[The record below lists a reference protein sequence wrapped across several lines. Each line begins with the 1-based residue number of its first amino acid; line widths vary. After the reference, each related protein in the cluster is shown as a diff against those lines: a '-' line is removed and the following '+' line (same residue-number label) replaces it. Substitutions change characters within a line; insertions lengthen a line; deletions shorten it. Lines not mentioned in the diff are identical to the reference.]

1 MANIRK
7 QFNFRNGVQV
17 DDDNFIVNPNGLV
30 GIGTSVPTEFLD
42 VYGTAK
48 VTGLVTTTNLAVTG
62 VSDFFND
69 VKVGSGITLNPST
82 GVVNATTFVG
92 SAAGL
97 TDIFAIAVEG
107 WIVNAGNISTTSN
120 VGLGNTLPNYSLQ
133 VGEDPLIG
141 NGLSIDAGAGDVNTT
156 GIITA
161 SSFSGNINATSITS
175 GTLDNSR
182 LPQNIEVSGIITASS
197 FSGIGESI
205 TAINA
210 TSITSGTLN
219 NSRLSQTVSITNLN
233 NTGIATLGIAS
244 ASSLYV
250 SGVTTSV
257 GGFVG
262 DVTGTASFASNL
274 TGSPDITVSNITS
287 ANIISGVSSVGV
299 STVSTRLYA
308 ESIGVGTNSP
318 SSDIHIRRSS
328 QSRLQVTSDT
338 AEAIVAVGRST
349 GLTGSNGALI
359 FGNTA
364 GIYPYS
370 TEKTLDI
377 VNYDTGNLNHYL
389 HYGSTGVGTGN
400 FNWIY
405 TPDSTSTLMTLTYG
419 GNLGV
424 GITDPIDKLD
434 VDGSAKI
441 RQDLNVVGDIIATG
455 AGSSTSVKTLYIID
469 GPSGLLDS
477 NGNQIV
483 DSSSSNQNINVTSG
497 VSTFFDIQVTNNGI
511 FDNKIGIGNSI
522 PLESIH
528 IGQDYIEYPENSL
541 IINSFG
547 IGIGTTSLRFEL
559 GLDAEN
565 TDAIFKSIGIG
576 TTNPNGAEN
585 NRLYVNG
592 PSILNGNVN
601 ISGVSTFTGAID
613 ANGDLDVDGHTE
625 LDNVNIT
632 GFLTATSA
640 FFSGN
645 VSIAGTLT
653 YEDVTN
659 VDAIGIV
666 TARSNVKVEGN
677 LNVIGITTLASA
689 GGITT
694 TGGDLYVGSDLY
706 VKDDIFFGEFNGRN
720 AILSEN
726 LNVSGVST
734 FAGITT
740 VTGPTLFTK
749 QLNVSGV
756 TTSANG
762 FTSGI
767 GVTNP
772 VKITV
777 SGNQL
782 TFTVTGVGSTTLTLF

>member
-62 VSDFFND
+62 VSDFFDD
-69 VKVGSGITLNPST
+69 VKVGSGITFNPST
-82 GVVNATTFVG
+82 GVVNATAFVG

-133 VGEDPLIG
+133 VGEDPLTG

-161 SSFSGNINATSITS
+161 SSFSGVGAGITDINATSITS
-175 GTLDNSR
+175 GTLNNSR
-182 LPQNIEVSGIITASS
+182 LPQNINVSGIVTASS
-197 FSGIGESI
+197 FSGD
-205 TAINA
+205 INA

-219 NSRLSQTVSITNLN
+219 NSRLSQTVSITNLD

-244 ASSLYV
+244 ATSLFV

-400 FNWIY
+400 FNWLY
-405 TPDSTSTLMTLTYG
+405 GPDASNPLMSLTYQ
-419 GNLGV
+419 GNLGIGV
-424 GITDPIDKLD
+424 TDPTNKLEVLGNSSFTNNVFIAGNVDISGNLTVNGD
-434 VDGSAKI
+434 VFLDEAE
-441 RQDLNVVGDIIATG
+441 LNVNVIGNLTG
-455 AGSSTSVKTLYIID
+455 NVYSTSGI
-469 GPSGLLDS
+469 
-477 NGNQIV
+477 
-483 DSSSSNQNINVTSG
+483 
-497 VSTFFDIQVTNNGI
+497 STFFDIDAIGDI
-511 FDNKIGIGNSI
+511 F
-522 PLESIH
+522 
-528 IGQDYIEYPENSL
+528 
-541 IINSFG
+541 SFRSF
-547 IGIGTTSLRFEL
+547 IGIGTQPSSEEYSFQVVESFVVSTSGVGL
-559 GLDAEN
+559 GTDVILPGVEVSAQ
-565 TDAIFKSIGIG
+565 DAIAVFRGVGIG
-576 TTNPNGAEN
+576 TTELRSAVDFGDAGTGVPESRQIIVPRVTTTQRGLLSPQNGAIIYN
-585 NRLYVNG
+585 TSTNQFQGFVS
-592 PSILNGNVN
+592 PSWVDLGASSGIGAVVDDTSPQLGGNLSLNGKNITGTGNINVTGSIAANQVN
-601 ISGVSTFTGAID
+601 ISG
-613 ANGDLDVDGHTE
+613 L
-625 LDNVNIT
+625 
-632 GFLTATSA
+632 
-640 FFSGN
+640 
-645 VSIAGTLT
+645 
-653 YEDVTN
+653 
-659 VDAIGIV
+659 
-666 TARSNVKVEGN
+666 
-677 LNVIGITTLASA
+677 
-689 GGITT
+689 
-694 TGGDLYVGSDLY
+694 
-706 VKDDIFFGEFNGRN
+706 
-720 AILSEN
+720 
-726 LNVSGVST
+726 ST

-740 VTGPTLFTK
+740 VTGPTLFAK

-756 TTSANG
+756 VTASQLIRSGGTSSQFLKADGSVDSSTYLTSYTETDTLDSVTSRGNTTTNDISVGIITATNG
-762 FTSGI
+762 FTSGV
-767 GVTNP
+767 GTAVQ
-772 VKITV
+772 ITTI
-777 SGNQL
+777 GNQL
-782 TFTVTGVGSTTLTLF
+782 IFTVAGVGSTSLTLY

>member
-17 DDDNFIVNPNGLV
+17 DDDNFIINPNGLV

-48 VTGLVTTTNLAVTG
+48 VTGLVTATNLAVTG

-161 SSFSGNINATSITS
+161 SSFSGSGVSITDINAASITS
-175 GTLDNSR
+175 GTLDNSI
-182 LPQNIEVSGIITASS
+182 LPQNINVSGIVTAYS
-197 FSGIGESI
+197 FAGFGTNIQGID
-205 TAINA
+205 A
-210 TSITSGTLN
+210 TNITSGTLS

-359 FGNTA
+359 FGNTS

-389 HYGSTGVGTGN
+389 SYGFGSVGTGN
-400 FNWIY
+400 FNWLY
-405 TPDSTSTLMTLTYG
+405 GPDALNPLMSLTYQ
-419 GNLGV
+419 GNLGI

-434 VDGSAKI
+434 VDGTVKV
-441 RQDLNVVGDIIATG
+441 REDLNVVGDIIATG

-483 DSSSSNQNINVTSG
+483 DSSSINQNINVTSG
-497 VSTFFDIQVTNNGI
+497 ISTFFDVQVTNNGI
-511 FDNKIGIGNSI
+511 FGEKIGIGNSI
-522 PLESIH
+522 PLEPIH
-528 IGQDYIEYPENSL
+528 IGVDYVEYPENSL

-547 IGIGTTSLRFEL
+547 IGIGTTALRFDL
-559 GLDAEN
+559 GLDAEKTN
-565 TDAIFKSIGIG
+565 AIFKSVGIG
-576 TTNPNGAEN
+576 TTNPNDDEE

-592 PSILNGNVN
+592 PSILNG
-601 ISGVSTFTGAID
+601 
-613 ANGDLDVDGHTE
+613 DV
-625 LDNVNIT
+625 
-632 GFLTATSA
+632 
-640 FFSGN
+640 N
-645 VSIAGTLT
+645 VS
-653 YEDVTN
+653 
-659 VDAIGIV
+659 
-666 TARSNVKVEGN
+666 
-677 LNVIGITTLASA
+677 GITT
-689 GGITT
+689 
-694 TGGDLYVGSDLY
+694 
-706 VKDDIFFGEFNGRN
+706 
-720 AILSEN
+720 
-726 LNVSGVST
+726 ST
-734 FAGITT
+734 
-740 VTGPTLFTK
+740 
-749 QLNVSGV
+749 
-756 TTSANG
+756 NG

-782 TFTVTGVGSTTLTLF
+782 TFTVSGVGSTTLTLF